1 LILKPIDSRRMKIG
15 QMALKSAECAVPE
28 INGRHP
34 LIIGGGGIIRSL
46 ERYFAGG
53 IAEVRIWN
61 RERADISSDIEV
73 EYVKGTFNATGEVVH
88 MCFCE
93 VQYAT
98 I

>member
-1 LILKPIDSRRMKIG
+1 
-15 QMALKSAECAVPE
+15 MALKSAECAVPE

-46 ERYFAGG
+46 ERYFTGG

-93 VQYAT
+93 SSICDNLRYSYSHAESLLF
-98 I
+98 